1 MTLISYDL
9 SMIRETE
16 TVKTGFSL
24 KMYLYFLFTIQIYHN
39 IDKNKLYM
47 DTFTFLVYSHTN
59 SFKFLMSCKPSLEN
73 LHLLLFL
80 IPHVFKHFCF
90 LPNSTIHTL

>member
-1 MTLISYDL
+1 
-9 SMIRETE
+9 MIRETE

-24 KMYLYFLFTIQIYHN
+24 KMYEVLYIIHIFFYNIDISYHT